1 MAEEP
6 ERPGQRLLIG
16 APLGNFLH
24 LEAQEPSEVQ
34 AFRAPGGAKGGV
46 VSADLGRKMT
56 PFHRTASFL
65 DIS

>member
-34 AFRAPGGAKGGV
+34 AFRAPGGAKRGGGQL
-46 VSADLGRKMT
+46 ALTLEGK
-56 PFHRTASFL
+56 
-65 DIS
+65 

>member
-34 AFRAPGGAKGGV
+34 AFRAPGGAKVGGL
-46 VSADLGRKMT
+46 ALTLEGK
-56 PFHRTASFL
+56 
-65 DIS
+65 